1 MEGMRGRRV
10 VSLGHGSVVLV
21 CASLRFEVHASLER
35 VRFRSFMGFAL
46 MGFAHEDWGW
56 IFDTDFEM
64 TWICVFF
71 GGLALLLVC

>member
-1 MEGMRGRRV
+1 
-10 VSLGHGSVVLV
+10 
-21 CASLRFEVHASLER
+21 
-35 VRFRSFMGFAL
+35 MGFAL